1 MELFNSPSIFIYMIF
16 TAALLGALWYLG
28 AARGEK
34 IKRALFSAE
43 NYAKLV
49 PQELKFRRKLKDIL
63 FLSGLFFFFLALAG
77 PQWGRQ
83 KIDVEASYS
92 QAVIAVDVS
101 LSMLAEDV
109 KPNRM
114 DGAKTMLS
122 MLIDNLARERVG
134 IVAFTSKA
142 FMQSPVTGDVGAL
155 KTLAQGLSVNMLPM
169 PGTELAPAVNLAAKM
184 LAPYPGSKA
193 LVLVTDG
200 EDHNPKDLQAALKTA
215 RDNDIKII
223 AVGIGSVDGE
233 LIPIKENGVKSYKKD
248 KNGKTVLTKLDEKSL
263 INLASSTG
271 GAYIKFNGAQQ
282 TAEDIYR
289 QMLMLDKS
297 SSLVSGGVLYKNRYQ
312 IPLFIGFVLVL
323 SSILIVLRKVK

>member
-49 PQELKFRRKLKDIL
+49 PQELKFRRRLKDIL

-114 DGAKTMLS
+114 AGAKTMLS

-169 PGTELAPAVNLAAKM
+169 PGTELAPAVNLAARM

-248 KNGKTVLTKLDEKSL
+248 KSGKTVLTKLDEKSL

-297 SSLVSGGVLYKNRYQ
+297 SSLISGGVLYKNRYQ

>member
-49 PQELKFRRKLKDIL
+49 PQELKFRRRLKDIL

-77 PQWGRQ
+77 PQWGRE
-83 KIDVEASYS
+83 KVDVEASYS

-114 DGAKTMLS
+114 AGAKTMLS

-169 PGTELAPAVNLAAKM
+169 PGTELAPAVNLAARM

>member
-1 MELFNSPSIFIYMIF
+1 
-16 TAALLGALWYLG
+16 
-28 AARGEK
+28 
-34 IKRALFSAE
+34 
-43 NYAKLV
+43 
-49 PQELKFRRKLKDIL
+49 
-63 FLSGLFFFFLALAG
+63 
-77 PQWGRQ
+77 
-83 KIDVEASYS
+83 
-92 QAVIAVDVS
+92 
-101 LSMLAEDV
+101 
-109 KPNRM
+109 
-114 DGAKTMLS
+114 
-122 MLIDNLARERVG
+122 
-134 IVAFTSKA
+134 
-142 FMQSPVTGDVGAL
+142 
-155 KTLAQGLSVNMLPM
+155 M

-200 EDHNPKDLQAALKTA
+200 EDHNPQDLQAALKTA

-271 GAYIKFNGAQQ
+271 GAYIKFIGPQQ
-282 TAEDIYR
+282 TAEEVYR

-297 SSLVSGGVLYKNRYQ
+297 SSLVNGSILYKNRYQ

-323 SSILIVLRKVK
+323 SSILIALRKVK

>member
-49 PQELKFRRKLKDIL
+49 PQELKFRRRLKDIL

-169 PGTELAPAVNLAAKM
+169 PGTELAPAVNLAARM

-312 IPLFIGFVLVL
+312 IPLFIGFVLVS

>member
-1 MELFNSPSIFIYMIF
+1 MELFNSPSIFIYMVF

-28 AARGEK
+28 AVRGEK

-43 NYAKLV
+43 NYSKLI

-142 FMQSPVTGDVGAL
+142 FMQSPVTSDVGAL
-155 KTLAQGLSVNMLPM
+155 KVLAQGLSVNMLPM
-169 PGTELAPAVNLAAKM
+169 PGTELSPAVNLAAKM
-184 LAPYPGSKA
+184 LSPYPGSKA

-223 AVGIGSVDGE
+223 AVGIGSTDGE
-233 LIPIKENGVKSYKKD
+233 LIPIKENGVKGYKKD
-248 KNGKTVLTKLDEKSL
+248 KNGKTVLTKLDEQSL

-271 GAYIKFNGAQQ
+271 GAYIKFNGPQQ
-282 TAEDIYR
+282 TAEEVYR

-297 SSLVSGGVLYKNRYQ
+297 SSLVNGSILYKNRYQ

-323 SSILIVLRKVK
+323 SSILIALRKVK

>member
-1 MELFNSPSIFIYMIF
+1 MELFNQPSIFVYMIF
-16 TAALLGALWYLG
+16 TAALLGALWYMG
-28 AARGEK
+28 AARAEK
-34 IKRALFSAE
+34 IKQTLFSRE
-43 NYAKLV
+43 NYAKLI
-49 PQELKFRRKLKDIL
+49 PAELKYRRRLKDIL
-63 FLSGLFFFFLALAG
+63 FLSGLFFFFIALAG
-77 PQWGRQ
+77 PQWGRE
-83 KIDVEASYS
+83 KVDTEASYS

-114 DGAKTMLS
+114 EGAKTMLA
-122 MLIDNLARERVG
+122 MLVDSLTRERVG

-142 FMQSPVTGDVGAL
+142 FMQSPVTSDIGAL
-155 KTLAQGLSVNMLPM
+155 KVLAQGLRVNMLPM

-193 LVLVTDG
+193 LVLLTDG

-223 AVGIGSVDGE
+223 AVGIGSAEGE
-233 LIPIKENGVKSYKKD
+233 LIPIKENGAKAYKKD
-248 KNGKTVLTKLDEKSL
+248 KNGKTVLTKLDEESL
-263 INLASSTG
+263 IKLASSTG
-271 GAYIKFNGAQQ
+271 GVYIKFDGPQQ
-282 TAEDIYR
+282 TAEEIYR

-297 SSLVSGGVLYKNRYQ
+297 SSLINGGMLYKNRYQ

-323 SSILIVLRKVK
+323 SSILIALRKVK

>member
-49 PQELKFRRKLKDIL
+49 PQELKFRRRLKDIL

-77 PQWGRQ
+77 PQWGRE
-83 KIDVEASYS
+83 KVDVEASYS

-114 DGAKTMLS
+114 AGAKTMLS

-169 PGTELAPAVNLAAKM
+169 PGTELAPAVNLAARM

-248 KNGKTVLTKLDEKSL
+248 KSGKTVLTKLDEKSL

>member
-43 NYAKLV
+43 NYVKLV
-49 PQELKFRRKLKDIL
+49 PQELKFRRRLKDIL

-77 PQWGRQ
+77 PQWGRE
-83 KIDVEASYS
+83 KVDVEASYS

-114 DGAKTMLS
+114 AGAKTMLS

-142 FMQSPVTGDVGAL
+142 FMQSPVTGDIDAL

-169 PGTELAPAVNLAAKM
+169 PGTELAPAVNLAARM

-248 KNGKTVLTKLDEKSL
+248 KSGKTVLTKLDEKSL

>member
-43 NYAKLV
+43 NYVKLV
-49 PQELKFRRKLKDIL
+49 PQELKFRRRLKDIL

-77 PQWGRQ
+77 PQWGRE
-83 KIDVEASYS
+83 KVDVEASYS

-114 DGAKTMLS
+114 AGAKTMLS

-142 FMQSPVTGDVGAL
+142 FMQSPVTGDVDAL

-169 PGTELAPAVNLAAKM
+169 PGTELAPAVNLAARM

>member
-43 NYAKLV
+43 NYAKLI

-142 FMQSPVTGDVGAL
+142 FMQSPVTSDVGAL

-200 EDHNPKDLQAALKTA
+200 EDHNPQDLQAALKTA

-271 GAYIKFNGAQQ
+271 GAYIKFIGPQQ
-282 TAEDIYR
+282 TAEEVYR

-297 SSLVSGGVLYKNRYQ
+297 SSLVNGSILYKNRYQ

-323 SSILIVLRKVK
+323 SSILIALRKVK

>member
-1 MELFNSPSIFIYMIF
+1 MELFNQPSVFIYMIF
-16 TAALLGALWYLG
+16 AALLLGALWYFG
-28 AARGEK
+28 AARAEK
-34 IKRALFSAE
+34 ARKLLFSAE

-49 PQELKFRRKLKDIL
+49 PQELKFRRRIKDIL
-63 FLSGLFFFFLALAG
+63 FLTGLFFFFAALAG

-101 LSMLAEDV
+101 LSMQAEDV

-114 DGAKTMLS
+114 AGAKTMLS
-122 MLIDNLARERVG
+122 MLIDSFARERAG
-134 IVAFTSKA
+134 IVAFTSRA
-142 FMQSPVTGDVGAL
+142 FMQCPVTSDVGAL
-155 KTLAQGLSVNMLPM
+155 KSLAQGLNVNMLPV

-193 LVLVTDG
+193 VVLITDG

-215 RDNDIKII
+215 RENDIKII
-223 AVGIGSVDGE
+223 AVGIGSEEGE
-233 LIPIKENGVKSYKKD
+233 LIPVRENGVKTYKKD
-248 KNGKTVLTKLDEKSL
+248 KDGKTVLTKLDEKSL
-263 INLASSTG
+263 IGLASATG
-271 GAYIKFNGAQQ
+271 GVYIKFSGAQQ
-282 TAEDIYR
+282 TAEEIYR

-297 SSLVSGGVLYKNRYQ
+297 SSMVNGNVLYKNRYQ

-323 SSILIVLRKVK
+323 SSILIALRKVK

>member
-43 NYAKLV
+43 NYVKLV
-49 PQELKFRRKLKDIL
+49 PQELKFRRRLKDIL

-77 PQWGRQ
+77 PQWGRE
-83 KIDVEASYS
+83 KVDVEASYS

-114 DGAKTMLS
+114 AGAKTMLS

-169 PGTELAPAVNLAAKM
+169 PGTELAPAVNLAARM

-200 EDHNPKDLQAALKTA
+200 EDHNPKDLHAALKTA

-248 KNGKTVLTKLDEKSL
+248 KSGKTVLTKLDEKSL

>member
-1 MELFNSPSIFIYMIF
+1 M
-16 TAALLGALWYLG
+16 GALWYLG
-28 AARGEK
+28 AVRGEK

-43 NYAKLV
+43 NYSKLI

-142 FMQSPVTGDVGAL
+142 FMQSPVTSDVGAL
-155 KTLAQGLSVNMLPM
+155 KVLAQGLSVNMLPM
-169 PGTELAPAVNLAAKM
+169 PGTELSPAVNLAAKM
-184 LAPYPGSKA
+184 LSPYPGSKA

-223 AVGIGSVDGE
+223 AVGIGSTDGE
-233 LIPIKENGVKSYKKD
+233 LIPIKENGVKGYKKD
-248 KNGKTVLTKLDEKSL
+248 KNGKTVLTKLDEQSL

-271 GAYIKFNGAQQ
+271 GAYIKFNGPQQ
-282 TAEDIYR
+282 TAEEVYR

-297 SSLVSGGVLYKNRYQ
+297 SSLVNGSILYKNRYQ

-323 SSILIVLRKVK
+323 SSILIALRKVK

>member
-1 MELFNSPSIFIYMIF
+1 MELFNSPSIFIYMVF

-28 AARGEK
+28 AVRGEK

-43 NYAKLV
+43 NYSKLI

-142 FMQSPVTGDVGAL
+142 FMQSPVTSDVGAL
-155 KTLAQGLSVNMLPM
+155 KVLAQGLSVNMLPM
-169 PGTELAPAVNLAAKM
+169 PGTELSPAVNLAAKM
-184 LAPYPGSKA
+184 LSPYPGSKA

-223 AVGIGSVDGE
+223 AVGIGSTDGE
-233 LIPIKENGVKSYKKD
+233 LIPIKENGVKGYKKD
-248 KNGKTVLTKLDEKSL
+248 KNGKTVLTKLDEQSL

-271 GAYIKFNGAQQ
+271 GAYIKFNGPQQ
-282 TAEDIYR
+282 TAEEVYR

-297 SSLVSGGVLYKNRYQ
+297 SSLINGSILYKNRYQ

-323 SSILIVLRKVK
+323 SSILIALRKVK